1 MRLISFF
8 GEILPLIALFVG
20 NELYNIFVG
29 AALSVLTAFIVMI
42 SAFIQEKRL
51 ARFAL
56 FSIGLSTLFTLAAWI
71 YGDALF
77 IKIQPTLFNLSFG
90 AVLLG
95 GRIMGIAMMKRFFGS
110 QFHLTDEVWL
120 TLTLR
125 WGLFMMVLVVANE
138 WAWRSLSDDGWVN
151 FKLFIIA
158 PATALFMAA
167 QIPITLRGRITA
179 SK

>member
-42 SAFIQEKRL
+42 IAFIQEKRL

-110 QFHLTDEVWL
+110 QFHLTDEV
-120 TLTLR
+120 
-125 WGLFMMVLVVANE
+125 
-138 WAWRSLSDDGWVN
+138 
-151 FKLFIIA
+151 
-158 PATALFMAA
+158 
-167 QIPITLRGRITA
+167 
-179 SK
+179 